1 MGSFITDIAVGSSS
15 MEAEII
21 VIRGKGQAL
30 LGHKTARD
38 LEIWIWIKIF
48 LLESDLFTKY
58 GKYFS
63 GVEKLENFK
72 LT

>member
-38 LEIWIWIKIF
+38 LEI
-48 LLESDLFTKY
+48 
-58 GKYFS
+58 
-63 GVEKLENFK
+63 
-72 LT
+72 